1 MAQSVDVN
9 ALFDRIALLVTEGV
23 SDPDVVTLFNG
34 IDIVALSDEVGIDT
48 PDSVYLS
55 TGIYRR
61 IRLLEGGIT
70 SSYISVQAQIKE
82 MANRIILLEGGVV
95 NIDTNTYID
104 GTSYVVMDATSGD
117 ATTAWDD
124 EVNTGFTPVQLF
136 DDYTGSFARLRVDY
150 DESTPDK
157 ILFFYFDAGRL
168 IDTSGFAIQP
178 FWPDDVYD
186 DGLTVPQ
193 ITRLMAKVYDTDP
206 WTTIT
211 TLTLDSQPTTMDA
224 IQKLFAPVTYQYFRF
239 EFDAIF
245 KTFNTTELCIYELA
259 TVKMISPQLSETISS
274 ELLDPTPFTFTAT
287 STLWTAEEDPY
298 LMWDGNLST
307 VPLFKMDVPEPEGI
321 VFIEFDAGA
330 AVSVGGFIMR
340 FHPDSY
346 RKPQDVVMFSGTS
359 TSGPW
364 TQIGTSEGISF
375 SSKSLTVT
383 FPQQSVRYFRVVFS
397 NPAGGLNYPAQA
409 KLMSWSTFDLINGTI
424 NQ

>member
-1 MAQSVDVN
+1 MTQSVDVN
-9 ALFDRIALLVTEGV
+9 ALFDRLAVLVTGVV

-70 SSYISVQAQIKE
+70 TNYISVQAQIKE

-186 DGLTVPQ
+186 AGLTVPQ

-211 TLTLDSQPTTMDA
+211 TLTLDSQPTTTDA
-224 IQKLFAPVTYQYFRF
+224 IQKLFEPVTYQYFRF
-239 EFDAIF
+239 KFDAIF
-245 KTFNTTELCIYELA
+245 TTGNTTELCIYELA

-397 NPAGGLNYPAQA
+397 NPAGGLNYPEQA

>member
-1 MAQSVDVN
+1 MTQSVDVN
-9 ALFDRIALLVTEGV
+9 ALFDQLALLVTGVV
-23 SDPDVVTLFNG
+23 SDPDIVTLFNG
-34 IDIVALSDEVGIDT
+34 IDIVALSDEVGIDS
-48 PDSVYLS
+48 PGSIYFS
-55 TGIYRR
+55 TGLYRA

-70 SSYISVQAQIKE
+70 SNYISVQAQIKE
-82 MANRIILLEGGVV
+82 MANRIILLEGGVI

-117 ATTAWDD
+117 NTTAWDD
-124 EVNTGFTPVQLF
+124 EANAGFTPYQLF
-136 DDYTGSFARLRVDY
+136 DDYIGSFARLRLDY
-150 DESTPDK
+150 NESTPDG
-157 ILFFYFDAGRL
+157 ILFFDFDAGRL

-178 FWPDDVYD
+178 FWPEDVYD
-186 DGLTVPQ
+186 DQLTVPKN
-193 ITRLMAKVYDTDP
+193 TRLMAKVYETDP
-206 WTTIT
+206 WITIA
-211 TLTLDSQPTTMDA
+211 TLTLDSQPTTAGA
-224 IQKLFAPVTYQYFRF
+224 IQKLFEPVTYQYFRF

-245 KTFNTTELCIYELA
+245 TSGNTTELCIYQLA
-259 TVKMISPQLSETISS
+259 TVKMISPQLSETIPS
-274 ELLDPTPFTFTAT
+274 ELIDPTPFTLTAT
-287 STLWTAEEDPY
+287 STLWSDEKDPY
-298 LMWDGNLST
+298 RMWDGNLST
-307 VPLFKMDVPEPEGI
+307 AASFKMDVPEPEGI

-346 RKPQDVVMFSGTS
+346 RKPQDIVMFSGTS

-397 NPAGGLNYPAQA
+397 NPAGGLNYPEQA

-424 NQ
+424 KQ

>member
-1 MAQSVDVN
+1 MTQSVDVN
-9 ALFDRIALLVTEGV
+9 ALFDRLAVLVTGVV

-48 PDSVYLS
+48 PGSVYLS
-55 TGIYRR
+55 TGIYRA

-70 SSYISVQAQIKE
+70 TNYISVQAQIKE

-117 ATTAWDD
+117 PTTAWDD
-124 EVNTGFTPVQLF
+124 AANTGFTPVQLF
-136 DDYTGSFARLRVDY
+136 DDYIGSFARLRVDY

-157 ILFFYFDAGRL
+157 ILFFDFDAGRL

-186 DGLTVPQ
+186 AGLTVPQ

-211 TLTLDSQPTTMDA
+211 TLTLDSQPTTTDA
-224 IQKLFAPVTYQYFRF
+224 IQKLFEPVTYQYFRF
-239 EFDAIF
+239 KFDAIF
-245 KTFNTTELCIYELA
+245 TTGNTTELCIYELA

-274 ELLDPTPFTFTAT
+274 KLLDPTPFTFTAT
-287 STLWTAEEDPY
+287 STLWTAEQDPY
-298 LMWDGNLST
+298 LMWDGNVST
-307 VPLFKMDVPEPEGI
+307 APLFKMDVPEPEGI

-346 RKPQDVVMFSGTS
+346 RKPQDIVMFSGTS

-397 NPAGGLNYPAQA
+397 NPAGGLNYPEQA

-424 NQ
+424 KQ